1 MKATHIKIRKSKF
14 FVKKIKSRES
24 VLKRK
29 LKDTRERQL
38 KFQEIEKV
46 EPPEREER
54 KEKREAS
61 KNHQRIINAIERHC
75 GSALLLL
82 PSLSLTKKR
91 TTTIK
96 SYCHS

>member
-1 MKATHIKIRKSKF
+1 MKATHIKIRESKF

-46 EPPEREER
+46 EPPEREEPER
-54 KEKREAS
+54 EERSIKESS
-61 KNHQRIINAIERHC
+61 KNHQRH
-75 GSALLLL
+75 
-82 PSLSLTKKR
+82 
-91 TTTIK
+91 
-96 SYCHS
+96 